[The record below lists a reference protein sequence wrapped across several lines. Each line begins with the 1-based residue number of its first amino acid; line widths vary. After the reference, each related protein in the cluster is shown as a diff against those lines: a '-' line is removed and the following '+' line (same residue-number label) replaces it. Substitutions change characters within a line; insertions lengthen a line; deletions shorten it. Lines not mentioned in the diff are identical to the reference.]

1 MKRNSLGS
9 IQGFKF
15 EEEEGN
21 FGLKGKLVGD
31 KVANKVI
38 ATLIELEPT
47 MDTSQM
53 LKYCAST

>member
-9 IQGFKF
+9 IQGFNF

-21 FGLKGKLVGD
+21 FGLEGKLVED

-38 ATLIELEPT
+38 ANPIELEPT

-53 LKYCAST
+53 LEYFASI